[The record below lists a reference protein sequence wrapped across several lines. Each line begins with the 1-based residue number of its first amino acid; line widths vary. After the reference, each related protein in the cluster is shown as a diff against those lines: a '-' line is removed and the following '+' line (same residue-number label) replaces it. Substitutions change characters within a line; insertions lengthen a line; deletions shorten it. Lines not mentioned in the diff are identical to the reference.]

1 MKESLHYLLMSDH
14 FLFQKS
20 LVASVK
26 DTGLTPGQPKILDY
40 LINHDGAIQR
50 EIAVSC
56 HIEPASLTAI
66 LNGMENKGRS
76 YHVYLTP
83 LGRKYADRLSREFA
97 HIEAKALEGFSD
109 SDAGL
114 LQELLGR
121 VYENMTEIQK
131 EGTTHK

>member
-1 MKESLHYLLMSDH
+1 MVAIAAPIMCTLHHS
-14 FLFQKS
+14 
-20 LVASVK
+20 A
-26 DTGLTPGQPKILDY
+26 
-40 LINHDGAIQR
+40 
-50 EIAVSC
+50 
-56 HIEPASLTAI
+56 
-66 LNGMENKGRS
+66 ENMP
-76 YHVYLTP
+76 T
-83 LGRKYADRLSREFA
+83 RLSREFA

>member
-1 MKESLHYLLMSDH
+1 M
-14 FLFQKS
+14 
-20 LVASVK
+20 
-26 DTGLTPGQPKILDY
+26 
-40 LINHDGAIQR
+40 
-50 EIAVSC
+50 
-56 HIEPASLTAI
+56 
-66 LNGMENKGRS
+66 
-76 YHVYLTP
+76 YLTP